1 MNNYFESAL
10 KNYIEALP
18 NEKEGYYMDSNTV
31 NFRTLVNFLFTDMVL
46 CNNITKDY
54 EYFTTELGDDYDE
67 ETGESVEVYQYFI
80 VEYDNWRIE
89 QYQNWLEEN
98 ARESDIILYY
108 DNRLEVYVLGVTH
121 FGTSWDC
128 VPTSIKIEK
137 EVEENA

>member
-10 KNYIEALP
+10 KNYIESLP
-18 NEKEGYYMDSNTV
+18 NEKEAYYMDTDSV
-31 NFRTLVNFLFTDMVL
+31 NFRTLANFLFTDMVL
-46 CNNITKDY
+46 CNDITKDY

-80 VEYDNWRIE
+80 VDCDNWRIQ
-89 QYQNWLEEN
+89 QYQKWLEEN

-128 VPTSIKIEK
+128 VPTSIMIEREVK
-137 EVEENA
+137 END